1 MKRYICIHG
10 HFYQPP
16 RENPWL
22 EVVELQDSAW
32 PYHDWNERVTAE
44 CYAPNAASRI
54 LDESGR
60 VVDIVNNYSRIS
72 FNFGPTLLAWLE
84 KNAADVYGAILEA
97 DRLSQQRFSG
107 HGSGLAQVYSHMI
120 MPLANSRDK
129 RTQVVWG
136 IRDFERRFKRKPEGM
151 WLAESAVDLETL
163 EVLAQEG
170 IKFTLLAP
178 GQARRVRKIGG
189 RNWRDV
195 SGQRV
200 DPKMPYLCRL
210 PSGKSIDI
218 FFYDGPISNDIAFG
232 KLLVRGEHLAD
243 RLMGA
248 FVEKQGGPQL
258 VNIATDGET
267 YGHHHRFGDM
277 ALAYCLHHIE
287 ANDLARITVYGEYLE
302 QQPPTHEV
310 EIHENSSW
318 SCVHGVARWK
328 EACGC
333 CSGSN
338 PGWHQDWRAPLRQA
352 MDWLRDKLIE
362 LYEKEAPQYL
372 KDPWRARDDY
382 IDVILDRSPS
392 SVDHFLQAHAAREL
406 DAEAKVKARKLL
418 EMQMYAMLMFTSCG
432 WFFDEVSGIETVQI
446 ILYAA
451 RALQLARE
459 TAGWDLEPE
468 YLSLLE
474 SVPSNIPEFATAAG
488 VYERLIK
495 PEMLDLLRVGAHYA
509 IASLFAGS
517 PDKVD
522 LFCYSAQS
530 EIYDRLESGRQKLA
544 VGRARLRSNITG
556 EYGAVSFAVVHFGD
570 QNIMGGVREYAGDG
584 EFEELRRTISAAFS
598 GNKMPD
604 VISHI
609 DRFFGQHSYS
619 LWHLFKDEQRR
630 ILNQIAEPSIAEVE
644 SSLWRSFKDHQP
656 LMEAMNKL
664 RIPLPRAFYATA
676 KFVFNRELRKL
687 LLEEEETDLGKL
699 RLLVSGVQLWPI
711 KLDKKTL
718 GYAATQ
724 RINKL
729 MERLN
734 TAPAD
739 RGLLQKIDTLLEI
752 FNQAPLE
759 LPLDLWK
766 AQNIYFSLYK
776 DNKVKDLDLFK
787 RIGGQ
792 LKVKVG

>member
-1 MKRYICIHG
+1 MNKYICIHG

-44 CYAPNAASRI
+44 CYAPNTASRI
-54 LDESGR
+54 LDDAGR
-60 VVDIVNNYSRIS
+60 VVDIVNNYSKIS

-97 DRLSQQRFSG
+97 DKSSLQRFSG
-107 HGSGLAQVYSHMI
+107 HGSALAQVYGHMI

-151 WLAESAVDLETL
+151 WLAEAAVDLETL

-189 RNWRDV
+189 RSWRDV

-210 PSGKSIDI
+210 PSGKSIAI

-243 RLMGA
+243 RLRGA

-310 EIHENSSW
+310 EIHEDSSW

-392 SVDHFLQAHAAREL
+392 SVVRFLQAHAAREL
-406 DAEAKVKARKLL
+406 DAEDKVKARKLL
-418 EMQMYAMLMFTSCG
+418 EMQLYAMLMFTSCG

-474 SVPSNIPEFATAAG
+474 RVPSNIPEFATAAG
-488 VYERLIK
+488 VYGRLIR

-517 PDKVD
+517 PEKVD

-544 VGRARLRSNITG
+544 VGRARLCSNITG
-556 EYGAVSFAVVHFGD
+556 EDRVVSFAVVHFGD
-570 QNIMGGVREYAGDG
+570 QNIMGGVKEYAGDG
-584 EFEELRRTISAAFS
+584 EFEGLRRTISADFS

-630 ILNQIAEPSIAEVE
+630 ILNQIAEPSIGEVE

-729 MERLN
+729 MECLS

-739 RGLLQKIDTLLEI
+739 RGLLEKIDTLLEI

-776 DNKVKDLDLFK
+776 ENKAKDLDLFK
-787 RIGGQ
+787 RIGDQ
-792 LKVKVG
+792 LRVKVG